1 MADYLDWVD
10 LERPQ
15 AIFIVL
21 LSILIPL
28 SIFVGRRNVRVRRLQ
43 LLTSQLFLILAAA
56 TPVGHSCGRFY
67 PPPTRLTSCSGQEL
81 TVLPANCT
89 FGTWSTGGRCSH
101 TPSMR
106 AEPTLSRRMGRLRP

>member
-43 LLTSQLFLILAAA
+43 LLTSQL
-56 TPVGHSCGRFY
+56 S
-67 PPPTRLTSCSGQEL
+67 
-81 TVLPANCT
+81 
-89 FGTWSTGGRCSH
+89 
-101 TPSMR
+101 
-106 AEPTLSRRMGRLRP
+106 